1 MKGIIGKLGIIV
13 FIVFLIG
20 LNIKQKN
27 EVLVLEQQLSEV
39 ENNYQIFRSAAQDAY
54 GWAVGY
60 DSGEQ
65 IPGEFFDRYL
75 DNNLSQEEFDQKY
88 ADAKIIVG
96 ERLRIQGK

>member
-1 MKGIIGKLGIIV
+1 M
-13 FIVFLIG
+13 FLTG
-20 LNIKQKN
+20 LLIKQKN
-27 EVLVLEQQLSEV
+27 EILVLNQQLEEV
-39 ENNYQIFRSAAQDAY
+39 ESNYQIFRSAAQDAY

-65 IPGEFFDRYL
+65 IPGEFFERYL
-75 DNNLSQEEFDQKY
+75 DTDLSQEEFEQKY

>member
-1 MKGIIGKLGIIV
+1 MKIEKII
-13 FIVFLIG
+13 LIAVICALVG
-20 LNIKQKN
+20 LYFNKVSEIKI
-27 EVLVLEQQLSEV
+27 LEQQLSEV

-75 DNNLSQEEFDQKY
+75 DDKLTQEEFEQKY
-88 ADAKIIVG
+88 ADAKQIVG
-96 ERLRIQGK
+96 ERVKYR

>member
-1 MKGIIGKLGIIV
+1 MKIEKIILIAIICALV
-13 FIVFLIG
+13 G
-20 LNIKQKN
+20 LYFNKVAEIK
-27 EVLVLEQQLSEV
+27 VLNQQMEEV
-39 ENNYQIFRSAAQDAY
+39 ENQFQVYRSAAQDAY

-75 DNNLSQEEFDQKY
+75 DKDLSQEEFEQKY

>member
-1 MKGIIGKLGIIV
+1 MKNLIMEIAIIV
-13 FIVFLIG
+13 FIGFLVG

-27 EVLVLEQQLSEV
+27 EILVLEQQLSEV

-60 DSGEQ
+60 ESGEQ
-65 IPGEFFDRYL
+65 IPGEFFERYL
-75 DNNLSQEEFDQKY
+75 DKDLSQEEFEQKY

>member
-1 MKGIIGKLGIIV
+1 MKIKKIILVVIISG
-13 FIVFLIG
+13 LIG
-20 LNIKQKN
+20 LYFNKISEIKI
-27 EVLVLEQQLSEV
+27 LEQQLSEV
-39 ENNYQIFRSAAQDAY
+39 EDNYQIFRSAAQDAY

-65 IPGEFFDRYL
+65 IPGEFFERYL
-75 DNNLSQEEFDQKY
+75 DKDLSQEEFEQKY